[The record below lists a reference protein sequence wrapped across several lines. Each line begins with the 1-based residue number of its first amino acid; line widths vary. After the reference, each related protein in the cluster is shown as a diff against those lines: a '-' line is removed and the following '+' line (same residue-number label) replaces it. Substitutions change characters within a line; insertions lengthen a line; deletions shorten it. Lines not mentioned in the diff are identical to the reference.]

1 MTMTSTTP
9 MSLHLSRRA
18 ARIVVGTA
26 FAFLVVLMVASAA
39 RADLAFDDV
48 GVSINEPPKLHLEV
62 DTDPSH
68 PRFGELVIP
77 RPDVNPDGTFVNPV
91 FSRQAGAHPDLS
103 IYFKL
108 HAGQDGVPTEAVRD
122 VDVDLPEG
130 MVGNPTGIPTCSPA
144 NLVNHP
150 GAGGADCAP
159 GAQVGVAE
167 IATSVGGGANH
178 IKVGVFNIS
187 HGPDV
192 PAVFGFN
199 FLNVIGIINA
209 RVRPGDYGIS
219 SGSFSIS
226 QAQAVQSVRIT
237 LWGVPADQSHDTLR
251 QGLPYHAL
259 QLGPGTLFNAPQ
271 MTALSTDA
279 PRVPFLSLPP
289 ACTSEPLAFTI
300 RGDSWEHPGVFD
312 TQTVTADENGTPFLM
327 EGCESVPFMP
337 TGDVR
342 PLAHAADAPTGL
354 NVDLRVPQPQDP
366 DGIASAHV
374 RNVKVVF
381 PEGVSVSPSSAAGL
395 GACAPSE
402 IGLGTNDPPSCPA
415 SSKLG
420 TITVDTPLL
429 ADPLHG
435 DVILAKQNDNPFNS
449 LIAMYIAIKGP
460 GFYLKLPGKIDLD
473 PVTGRVSAVF
483 DNTPQLPFSR
493 MQVDFNGGSQAP
505 LASPTTCGTYTT
517 RVDVTSWNSDT
528 PVGLDSPMTVDQN
541 CAAKPFAPSFA
552 AGTSNPLA
560 GRFSP
565 FSFTLTRPDGMA
577 FFSQIS
583 TALPSGLLADIG
595 SVPQCGADA
604 AAAGSCPAESRIGS
618 TSVLSGPGAQPLG
631 LTGNVYLTGPYKD
644 APFGLS
650 IAVPTAGQAGPFDLG
665 TVVVRAGI
673 YVDRKANVTVK
684 SDPLPTIID
693 GIPLRLRQV
702 NVSIDRSNFTFNPT
716 SCTKQSI
723 FGSFQALGG
732 GSSDQT
738 VAFQPGGCGDLDL
751 KQKLAF
757 KLTGKSS
764 TKDGTH
770 PGVDATL
777 TSASGGAN
785 VSKVE
790 VKLPLSLALDPD
802 NAQGLCKPEQRVAR
816 ACPASSIVGT
826 ATAVSV
832 LPHPLTGPVYFVEG
846 LRKTASGRTVRTLPK
861 LWIPLSGDGATI
873 DADADSNVD
882 SSNRL
887 VTTFHDIP
895 DAPLASVRLKINGG
909 KHGILVVSGA
919 RGTCGPDRTLDS
931 RFTGYNGETK
941 VAVTNAQ
948 VEGCKPTVQKTK
960 VTSKAVTLSVT
971 NLGPGTLSLS
981 ANGLLTHTTRTI
993 KNGSAASITA
1003 KLTAK
1008 ARGAARRHGKVIV
1021 KARLTY
1027 RPKGGA
1033 AIAVTRLV
1041 TALR

>member
-1 MTMTSTTP
+1 MIMTSTNP
-9 MSLHLSRRA
+9 MTLRLSRRVACFVAGA
-18 ARIVVGTA
+18 ALTL
-26 FAFLVVLMVASAA
+26 FVALSVAGSA
-39 RADLAFDDV
+39 RADLAFDSV
-48 GVSINEPPKLHLEV
+48 GVSISEPPTLHLEV
-62 DTDPSH
+62 DTTPGS
-68 PRFGELVIP
+68 PTFGRLIP
-77 RPDVNPDGTFVNPV
+77 EPDVNDDGTFVDPL

-103 IYFKL
+103 LAFKVKT
-108 HAGQDGVPTEAVRD
+108 GSDGLPVEGVRD
-122 VDVDLPEG
+122 VDVDLPKG
-130 MVGNPTGIPTCSPA
+130 MVGNPTGVPTCRPA
-144 NLVNHP
+144 DLINP
-150 GAGGADCAP
+150 GAGGANCAM
-159 GAQVGVAE
+159 GAQVGTAE
-167 IATSVGGGANH
+167 IVAWASGGRQEINVGL
-178 IKVGVFNIS
+178 FNIA

-192 PAVFGFN
+192 PAQFGFN
-199 FLNVIGIINA
+199 FSGVIGLITA

-219 SGSFSIS
+219 SGSFAIS
-226 QAQAVQSVRIT
+226 QGEAVEAVRVT
-237 LWGVPADQSHDTLR
+237 LWGVPGDPSHDWLR
-251 QGLPYHAL
+251 QDHVQQIGTVTNHFNTPQAFRLKL
-259 QLGPGTLFNAPQ
+259 QAP
-271 MTALSTDA
+271 
-279 PRVPFLSLPP
+279 PVPFLTLPP
-289 ACTSEPLAFTI
+289 ACTSEPLAFTV
-300 RGDSWEHPGVFD
+300 RGDSWEHPGAFD
-312 TQTVTADENGTPFLM
+312 TRTLTADEDGTPFLM
-327 EGCESVPFMP
+327 EGCEKVPFKP
-337 TGDVR
+337 SVDVR
-342 PLAHAADAPTGL
+342 PLAHAADEPSGL

-374 RNVKVVF
+374 RSVKVVF

-395 GACAPSE
+395 GACAPAE

-429 ADPLHG
+429 ADPLEG
-435 DVILAKQNDNPFNS
+435 DVILAKQNDNPFGS

-460 GFYLKLPGKIDLD
+460 GFYLKLPGRVDLD
-473 PVTGRVSAVF
+473 PVTGRVSASF

-505 LASPTTCGTYTT
+505 LATPTTCGTYSTH
-517 RVDVTSWNSDT
+517 VDVTSWNSDT
-528 PVGLDSPMTVDQN
+528 PVGLDSPMTIDQN
-541 CAAKPFAPSFA
+541 CTPKPFAPSFS

-560 GRFSP
+560 GQFSP
-565 FSFTLTRPDGMA
+565 LSFSLTRADGMA
-577 FFSQIS
+577 FFSQI
-583 TALPSGLLADIG
+583 TTGLPSGLLADIG
-595 SVPQCGADA
+595 SVPQCDA
-604 AAAGSCPAESRIGS
+604 AAANAGSCPAASRIGS

-665 TVVVRAGI
+665 VVVVRAGI
-673 YVDRKANVTVK
+673 YVDRKGLVTVK

-702 NVSIDRSNFTFNPT
+702 SVSIDRPNFTFNPT
-716 SCTKQSI
+716 SCIKQSI

-732 GSSDQT
+732 ASSDQT

-764 TKDGTH
+764 TKDGSH

-802 NAQGLCKPEQRVAR
+802 NAQGLCKPEQRVALS
-816 ACPASSIVGT
+816 CPASSIVGT

-861 LWIPLSGDGATI
+861 LWIPLSGDGVTI

-895 DAPLASVRLKINGG
+895 DAPLKSVNLKISGG

-919 RGTCGPDRTLDS
+919 HGTCGPDRALDS

-948 VEGCKPTVQKTK
+948 IEGCKPTVKKTK
-960 VTSKAVTLSVT
+960 VTSKAVTLSVE

-981 ANGLLTHTTRTI
+981 ANGLLTRSTRTI
-993 KNGSAASITA
+993 KTGSAASITA

-1008 ARGAARRHGKVIV
+1008 ARGAARRHGKVTV
-1021 KARLTY
+1021 NARLTY
-1027 RPKGGA
+1027 RPKGGSA
-1033 AIAVTRLV
+1033 VAVTKLV
-1041 TALR
+1041 IARR

>member
-1 MTMTSTTP
+1 MTMTTITMTVHHSARTV
-9 MSLHLSRRA
+9 RRLMG
-18 ARIVVGTA
+18 VVPA
-26 FAFLVVLMVASAA
+26 LLVVLLAAGPA
-39 RADLAFDDV
+39 RADLQFDSV
-48 GVSINEPPKLHLEV
+48 GMSINEPPRMHSQL
-62 DTDPSH
+62 DTNPGS
-68 PRFGELVIP
+68 PTFLQQIQ
-77 RPDVNPDGTFVNPV
+77 RPDVNSDGTFVDPL
-91 FSRQAGAHPDLS
+91 FDRQAGGHPDLS
-103 IYFKL
+103 VFFKV
-108 HAGQDGVPTEAVRD
+108 HTGSDGVPSEAVRD
-122 VDVDLPEG
+122 VDVDLPDG
-130 MVGNPTGIPTCSPA
+130 LVGNPTGIPTCSPA
-144 NLVNHP
+144 KLVNKP
-150 GAGGADCAP
+150 EAGGADC
-159 GAQVGVAE
+159 GVGTQVGVAE
-167 IATSVGGGANH
+167 IAAWASGGLTH
-178 IKVGVFNIS
+178 VKVGVFNLS

-199 FLNVIGIINA
+199 FTNVVGIITA

-226 QAQAVQSVRIT
+226 QAEAVESVRLT
-237 LWGVPADQSHDTLR
+237 LWGVPADPSHDTLR
-251 QGLPYHAL
+251 QGPPHPL
-259 QLGPGTLFNAPQ
+259 QLGPGELFNAPQ
-271 MTALSTDA
+271 TTALSTEA
-279 PRVPFLSLPP
+279 PRVPFLTSPP
-289 ACTSEPLAFTI
+289 RCTDEPLAFTI
-300 RGDSWEHPGVFD
+300 RGDSWEHPGAFD
-312 TQTVTADENGTPFLM
+312 TRKVSADEDGTPFAFD
-327 EGCESVPFMP
+327 GCENVPFQP
-337 TGDVR
+337 SVDVR
-342 PLAHAADAPTGL
+342 PLAHAADGPTGL

-374 RNVKVVF
+374 RRVKVTF

-395 GACAPSE
+395 GACSPAE
-402 IGLGTNDPPSCPA
+402 IGLGSNDSPSCPA

-429 ADPLHG
+429 ADPLVG
-435 DVILAKQNDNPFNS
+435 DVILAKQNDNPFGS

-493 MQVDFNGGSQAP
+493 MRVDFNGGSQAP
-505 LASPTTCGTYTT
+505 LATPTACGTYSTH
-517 RVDVTSWNSDT
+517 VDVTSWTSDV

-541 CAAKPFAPSFA
+541 CTPKPFAPSFA

-560 GRFSP
+560 GQFSP
-565 FSFTLTRPDGMA
+565 FSFSLTRPDGMA
-577 FFSQIS
+577 FFSQIT

-595 SVPQCGADA
+595 SVPQCDAAA
-604 AAAGSCPAESRIGS
+604 AAAGSCPVESRIGA

-665 TVVVRAGI
+665 VVVVRAGI
-673 YVDRKANVTVK
+673 YVDRKAHVTVK

-702 NVSIDRSNFTFNPT
+702 NVSIDRPNFTFNPT
-716 SCTKQSI
+716 SCAKQSI

-732 GSSDQT
+732 ASSDQT

-764 TKDGTH
+764 TKDGSH

-777 TSASGGAN
+777 SSASGGAN

-802 NAQGLCKPEQRVAR
+802 NAQGLCKPEQRLALS
-816 ACPASSIVGT
+816 CPASSIVGT

-861 LWIPLSGDGATI
+861 LWIPLSGDGVTI

-895 DAPLASVRLKINGG
+895 DAPLESVRLKINGG

-919 RGTCGPDRTLDS
+919 HGTCGPDRALDS
-931 RFTGYNGETK
+931 RFTGYDGQTK
-941 VAVTNAQ
+941 VAITTAQ
-948 VEGCKPTVQKTK
+948 IEGCKPTVKKTS
-960 VTSKAVTLSVT
+960 VTSKAVTLSVE

-981 ANGLLTHTTRTI
+981 AAGLLTRATRVI
-993 KNGSAASITA
+993 KTGSAASITA

-1008 ARGAARRHGKVIV
+1008 AQSAARRHGKVTV

-1027 RPKGGA
+1027 RPKGGQA
-1033 AIAVTRLV
+1033 VAVTKLV
-1041 TALR
+1041 TARR

>member
-1 MTMTSTTP
+1 MTMTSTNT
-9 MSLHLSRRA
+9 MTLHRSPLVVRRVMG
-18 ARIVVGTA
+18 VVLA
-26 FAFLVVLMVASAA
+26 LLVVLLAAGPA
-39 RADLAFDDV
+39 RADLQFDSV
-48 GVSINEPPKLHLEV
+48 GMSINEPPRL
-62 DTDPSH
+62 DTNPNSPAFGH
-68 PRFGELVIP
+68 PLT
-77 RPDVNPDGTFVNPV
+77 NPDGTFVDPL
-91 FSRQAGAHPDLS
+91 FSRQAGGHPDLS
-103 IYFKL
+103 VFFKV
-108 HAGQDGVPTEAVRD
+108 HTGSDGVPAEAVRD
-122 VDVDLPEG
+122 VDVDLPDG
-130 MVGNPTGIPTCSPA
+130 LVGNPTGIPTCSPA
-144 NLVNHP
+144 DLVNHP
-150 GAGGADCAP
+150 GAGGADCSP
-159 GAQVGVAE
+159 STQVGVAE
-167 IATSVGGGANH
+167 IVAWASGGLVH
-178 IKVGVFNIS
+178 VKVGVFNLS

-199 FLNVIGIINA
+199 FTNVVGIISA

-219 SGSFSIS
+219 SGSVSIS
-226 QAQAVQSVRIT
+226 QAEAVESVRLT
-237 LWGVPADQSHDTLR
+237 LWGVPADPSHDTLR
-251 QGLPYHAL
+251 QGPPNRL

-271 MTALSTDA
+271 TTALSTDA
-279 PRVPFLSLPP
+279 PRVPFLTSPP
-289 ACTSEPLAFTI
+289 RCTGEPLAFTI
-300 RGDSWEHPGVFD
+300 RGDSWEQPGAFD
-312 TQTVTADENGTPFLM
+312 TRKVSADEDGTPFAFD
-327 EGCESVPFMP
+327 GCENVPFQP
-337 TGDVR
+337 TADVR
-342 PLAHAADAPTGL
+342 PLAHAADGPTGL

-366 DGIASAHV
+366 DGIVSAHV
-374 RNVKVVF
+374 RRVKVTF

-395 GACAPSE
+395 GACAPAE
-402 IGLGTNDPPSCPA
+402 IGLGSNDPPSCPA

-429 ADPLHG
+429 ADPLEG
-435 DVILAKQNDNPFNS
+435 DVILARQNDNPFGS

-460 GFYLKLPGKIDLD
+460 GFYLKLPGRIDLD

-505 LASPTTCGTYTT
+505 LATPTTCGTYSTH
-517 RVDVTSWNSDT
+517 VDVTSWNSDT
-528 PVGLDSPMTVDQN
+528 PVGLDSPMTIDEN
-541 CAAKPFAPSFA
+541 CAAKPFAPSFS

-560 GRFSP
+560 GQFSP
-565 FSFTLTRPDGMA
+565 FSFSLTRADGTA
-577 FFSQIS
+577 FLSQIT

-604 AAAGSCPAESRIGS
+604 AAAGSCPAESKIGS

-631 LTGNVYLTGPYKD
+631 LTGGVYLTGPYKD

-665 TVVVRAGI
+665 VVVVRAGI
-673 YVDRKANVTVK
+673 YVDRKGLVTVK

-702 NVSIDRSNFTFNPT
+702 NVTIDRPDFTFNPT
-716 SCTKQSI
+716 SCVRQSI
-723 FGSFQALGG
+723 FGSFAALGG

-751 KQKLAF
+751 RQKLAS
-757 KLTGKSS
+757 KLTGKTA
-764 TKDGTH
+764 TKDGSH

-777 TSASGGAN
+777 TSIPGGAN

-802 NAQGLCKPEQRVAR
+802 NAQALCKPEQRVAL

-861 LWIPLSGDGATI
+861 LWIPLSGDGVTI

-919 RGTCGPDRTLDS
+919 HGTCGPDRALDS

-941 VAVTNAQ
+941 VAVTNAV
-948 VEGCKPTVQKTK
+948 VEGCKPTVKKTK

-981 ANGLLTHTTRTI
+981 ASGLLTRSTRVI
-993 KNGSAASITA
+993 KSGSAASITA
-1003 KLTAK
+1003 KLSAK
-1008 ARGAARRHGKVIV
+1008 ARNTARRHGKVTV

-1027 RPKGGA
+1027 RPKGGTA
-1033 AIAVTRLV
+1033 VAVTKLV
-1041 TALR
+1041 TARR

>member
-1 MTMTSTTP
+1 MIMTSRIP
-9 MSLHLSRRA
+9 MTFDLSRRT
-18 ARIVVGTA
+18 ARLVAGIA
-26 FAFLVVLMVASAA
+26 MMFLLALVAVSSA
-39 RADLAFDDV
+39 RADLAFDSV
-48 GVSINEPPKLHLEV
+48 GVSINEPPRLHSEL
-62 DTDPSH
+62 DTNPSS
-68 PRFGELVIP
+68 PTFLRQIQ
-77 RPDVNPDGTFVNPV
+77 RPDVNPDGMFVDPE
-91 FSRQAGAHPDLS
+91 FSRAAGTHPDLTVA
-103 IYFKL
+103 FKV
-108 HAGQDGVPTEAVRD
+108 HTGPDGLPVEGVRD
-122 VDVDLPEG
+122 VDVDLPKG
-130 MVGNPTGIPTCSPA
+130 MVGNPTGVPA
-144 NLVNHP
+144 CRPADLINP
-150 GAGGADCAP
+150 GVGGANCAM

-167 IATSVGGGANH
+167 IVAWASGGRQE
-178 IKVGVFNIS
+178 IKVGLFNIA
-187 HGPDV
+187 HGPNV
-192 PAVFGFN
+192 PAQFGFN
-199 FLNVIGIINA
+199 FSGVIGLITA

-219 SGSFSIS
+219 SGSFAIS
-226 QAQAVQSVRIT
+226 QGEAVESVRVT
-237 LWGVPADQSHDTLR
+237 LWGVPADASHDSLR
-251 QGLPYHAL
+251 QDHVQ
-259 QLGPGTLFNAPQ
+259 QLAGAFNAPQ
-271 MTALSTDA
+271 TLQNAPLAYKLKTEA
-279 PRVPFLSLPP
+279 PRVPFLTVPP
-289 ACTSEPLAFTI
+289 ACTGEPLAFTV
-300 RGDSWEHPGVFD
+300 RGDSWEHPGAFD
-312 TQTVTADENGTPFLM
+312 TRTLKADEDGTPFLM
-327 EGCESVPFMP
+327 EGCERVPFQP
-337 TGDVR
+337 SVDVR
-342 PLAHAADAPTGL
+342 PLAHAADGPTGL

-374 RNVKVVF
+374 RRVKVTF

-395 GACAPSE
+395 GACSPAE

-429 ADPLHG
+429 ADPLQG

-505 LASPTTCGTYTT
+505 LATPTTCGTYSTH
-517 RVDVTSWNSDT
+517 VDVTSWNSDT

-541 CAAKPFAPSFA
+541 CTAKPFAPSFA

-560 GRFSP
+560 GQFSP
-565 FSFTLTRPDGMA
+565 FSFTLTRADGMP
-577 FFSQIS
+577 FFSQI
-583 TALPSGLLADIG
+583 TTGLPSGLLADIG

-604 AAAGSCPAESRIGS
+604 AAVGSCPAESRIGS

-665 TVVVRAGI
+665 VVVVRAGI

-702 NVSIDRSNFTFNPT
+702 NVTIDRPNFTFNPT
-716 SCTKQSI
+716 SCVKQSI

-732 GSSDQT
+732 GSSDQS

-777 TSASGGAN
+777 TSAGGGAN
-785 VSKVE
+785 LSKVE

-802 NAQGLCKPEQRVAR
+802 NAQGLCKPEQRVAL

-861 LWIPLSGDGATI
+861 LWIPLSGDGVTI

-895 DAPLASVRLKINGG
+895 DAPLKSVNLKINGG

-919 RGTCGPDRTLDS
+919 HGTCGPDRALDS

-948 VEGCKPTVQKTK
+948 IEGCKPTVKKTK
-960 VTSKAVTLSVT
+960 VTSKAVTLSVE

-981 ANGLLTHTTRTI
+981 AAGLLTRATQTI
-993 KNGSAASITA
+993 KTGSAASITA
-1003 KLTAK
+1003 TLTAK
-1008 ARGAARRHGKVIV
+1008 ARSAARRHGKVTV

-1027 RPKGGA
+1027 RPKGGQA
-1033 AIAVTRLV
+1033 VAVTKLV
-1041 TALR
+1041 IARR

>member
-1 MTMTSTTP
+1 MTSTNPRTLHR
-9 MSLHLSRRA
+9 SLCAVHHLVGIGLALLVALLA
-18 ARIVVGTA
+18 AGP
-26 FAFLVVLMVASAA
+26 ASA
-39 RADLAFDDV
+39 DLQFDSV
-48 GVSINEPPKLHLEV
+48 GMSINQPPRMHSELDTNPSSPTFLHQ
-62 DTDPSH
+62 
-68 PRFGELVIP
+68 IQ
-77 RPDVNPDGTFVNPV
+77 RPDVNSDGTFVDPL
-91 FSRQAGAHPDLS
+91 FDRQAGGHPDLS
-103 IYFKL
+103 VYFKV
-108 HAGQDGVPTEAVRD
+108 HTGPDGVPSEAVRD
-122 VDVDLPEG
+122 VDVDLPDG
-130 MVGNPTGIPTCSPA
+130 LVGNPTGIPTCSPA
-144 NLVNHP
+144 NLVNEP
-150 GAGGADCAP
+150 GAGGADC
-159 GAQVGVAE
+159 GMGTQVGVAE
-167 IATSVGGGANH
+167 ITAWATGGLTH
-178 IKVGVFNIS
+178 IKVGVFNLS

-199 FLNVIGIINA
+199 FSNVVGIIKA

-219 SGSFSIS
+219 SGSVSI
-226 QAQAVQSVRIT
+226 AQAEAVESVRLT
-237 LWGVPADQSHDTLR
+237 LWGVPADPSHDTLR
-251 QGLPYHAL
+251 SDHRL
-259 QLGPGTLFNAPQ
+259 QLGPGELFNAPQ
-271 MTALSTDA
+271 TTALSTEA
-279 PRVPFLSLPP
+279 PRVPFLTSPP
-289 ACTSEPLAFTI
+289 RCTDEPLAFTI
-300 RGDSWEHPGVFD
+300 RGDSWEHPGRFD
-312 TQTVTADENGTPFLM
+312 TRKVSADEDGTPFAFD
-327 EGCESVPFMP
+327 GCENVPFQP
-337 TGDVR
+337 TVDVR
-342 PLAHAADAPTGL
+342 PLAHAADGPTGL
-354 NVDLRVPQPQDP
+354 NFDLRVPQPQDP

-374 RNVKVVF
+374 RRVNVTF

-395 GACAPSE
+395 GACSPSE
-402 IGLGTNDPPSCPA
+402 IGLGSNDPPSCPA

-429 ADPLHG
+429 ADPLQG
-435 DVILAKQNDNPFNS
+435 DVILAEQNDNPFGS

-460 GFYLKLPGKIDLD
+460 GFYLKLPGRIDLD
-473 PVTGRVSAVF
+473 PVTGRVSASF

-505 LASPTTCGTYTT
+505 LATPTTCGTYSTH
-517 RVDVTSWNSDT
+517 VDVTSWNSDA
-528 PVGLDSPMTVDQN
+528 PVGLDSPMTIDQN
-541 CAAKPFAPSFA
+541 CTPKPFAPSFS
-552 AGTSNPLA
+552 AGTASPLA
-560 GRFSP
+560 GQFSP

-577 FFSQIS
+577 FFSQVT
-583 TALPSGLLADIG
+583 TAFPSGLLADIG

-604 AAAGSCPAESRIGS
+604 AAAGACPVASRIGS
-618 TSVLSGPGAQPLG
+618 TSVLSGPGAQALG
-631 LTGNVYLTGPYKD
+631 LTGGVYLTGPYKD

-665 TVVVRAGI
+665 VVVVRAAI
-673 YVDRKANVTVK
+673 YVDRKGLVTVK

-702 NVSIDRSNFTFNPT
+702 NVTIDRPSFTFNPT
-716 SCTKQSI
+716 SCVKQSV

-732 GSSDQT
+732 ASSDQT
-738 VAFQPGGCGDLDL
+738 VAFQAGGCGDLDL

-764 TKDGTH
+764 TKDGSH

-802 NAQGLCKPEQRVAR
+802 NAQGLCKPEQRVALS
-816 ACPASSIVGT
+816 CPASSIVGT

-861 LWIPLSGDGATI
+861 LWIPLSGDGVTI

-895 DAPLASVRLKINGG
+895 DAPLKSVRLKINGG

-919 RGTCGPDRTLDS
+919 HGTCGPDRALDN
-931 RFTGYNGETK
+931 RFTGYNRETK

-948 VEGCKPTVQKTK
+948 IEGCKPTVKKTK
-960 VTSKAVTLSVT
+960 VTSKAVTLSVE

-981 ANGLLTHTTRTI
+981 AAGLLTRSTRTI
-993 KNGSAASITA
+993 KAGSVASITA

-1008 ARGAARRHGKVIV
+1008 AKSTARRHGKVTV

-1027 RPKGGA
+1027 RPEGGTA
-1033 AIAVTRLV
+1033 VAVTKLV
-1041 TALR
+1041 TARR

>member
-1 MTMTSTTP
+1 MTMTNTNP
-9 MSLHLSRRA
+9 MTLHLSRRA
-18 ARIVVGTA
+18 AR
-26 FAFLVVLMVASAA
+26 LVAGAAMTLLLVLLAVSSA
-39 RADLAFDDV
+39 RADLAFDSAS
-48 GVSINEPPKLHLEV
+48 VSIDEPTRLHLEV
-62 DTDPSH
+62 DTDPAS
-68 PRFGELVIP
+68 PTFGLPVSK
-77 RPDVNPDGTFVNPV
+77 PDINPDGTFADPI
-91 FSRQAGAHPDLS
+91 FTRQAGAHPDLTVA
-103 IYFKL
+103 FKV
-108 HAGQDGVPTEAVRD
+108 HTGPSGPTEAVRD
-122 VDVDLPEG
+122 VDVDLPQG
-130 MVGNPTGIPTCSPA
+130 MVGNPTGVPTCRPA
-144 NLVNHP
+144 DLANP
-150 GAGGADCAP
+150 GQGGASCAM
-159 GAQVGVAE
+159 GAQVGVAD
-167 IATSVGGGANH
+167 ITAWGGAGRGGVS
-178 IKVGVFNIS
+178 VGVFNIA

-192 PAVFGFN
+192 PAQFGFN
-199 FLNVIGIINA
+199 YAGVVGIITA
-209 RVRPGDYGIS
+209 HVRPGDYGIS
-219 SGSFSIS
+219 SGSFAIS
-226 QAQAVQSVRIT
+226 QGEAVESVRLTI
-237 LWGVPADQSHDTLR
+237 WGVPADPSHDWLR
-251 QGLPYHAL
+251 QDHVQQVQRTRFNVPQSFRLKL
-259 QLGPGTLFNAPQ
+259 QT
-271 MTALSTDA
+271 
-279 PRVPFLSLPP
+279 PRLPFLTAPP
-289 ACTSEPLAFTI
+289 ACTGESLAFTI
-300 RGDSWEHPGVFD
+300 HGDSWEHPGAFD
-312 TQTVTADENGTPFLM
+312 TKVVTADEDGTPLLM
-327 EGCESVPFMP
+327 EGCERVPFQP
-337 TGDVR
+337 SVDVR
-342 PLAHAADAPTGL
+342 PLAHAADGPSGL
-354 NVDLRVPQPQDP
+354 NFELRVPQPQDP
-366 DGIASAHV
+366 EGIASAHV
-374 RNVKVVF
+374 RRVKVVF

-402 IGLGTNDPPSCPA
+402 IGLGTNDPPTCPA

-429 ADPLHG
+429 ADPLQG

-460 GFYLKLPGKIDLD
+460 GFYLKLPGRIDLD
-473 PVTGRVSAVF
+473 PVTGRVSASF

-505 LASPTTCGTYTT
+505 LATPTTCGTYSTH
-517 RVDVTSWNSDT
+517 VDVTSWNSGT
-528 PVGLDSPMTVDQN
+528 PVGLDSPMTIDEN
-541 CAAKPFAPSFA
+541 CTAKPFAPSFS

-560 GRFSP
+560 GQFSP
-565 FSFTLTRPDGMA
+565 FSFSLTRADGMP
-577 FFSQIS
+577 FLSQV
-583 TALPSGLLADIG
+583 TTGLPSGLLADIG

-604 AAAGSCPAESRIGS
+604 AAAGTCPADSKIGS

-631 LTGNVYLTGPYKD
+631 LTGGVYLTGPYKD

-665 TVVVRAGI
+665 VVVVRAAI
-673 YVDRKANVTVK
+673 YVDRKGLVTVK

-693 GIPLRLRQV
+693 GVPLRLRQV
-702 NVSIDRSNFTFNPT
+702 NVSIDRPNFTFNPT
-716 SCTKQSI
+716 SCAKQSI

-732 GSSDQT
+732 ASSDQT

-790 VKLPLSLALDPD
+790 AKLPLSLALDPD
-802 NAQGLCKPEQRVAR
+802 NAQALCKPEQRVAL

-861 LWIPLSGDGATI
+861 LWIPLSGDGVTI

-895 DAPLASVRLKINGG
+895 DAPLKSVNLKINGG
-909 KHGILVVSGA
+909 KHGILVVSGKP
-919 RGTCGPDRTLDS
+919 GTCGPDRTLDS

-948 VEGCKPTVQKTK
+948 IEGCKPTVKKTK
-960 VTSKAVTLSVT
+960 VTSKSVTLSVE
-971 NLGPGTLSLS
+971 NLEPGTLSLS
-981 ANGLLTHTTRTI
+981 AAGMLTRSTRVI
-993 KNGSAASITA
+993 KTGSTASITA

-1008 ARGAARRHGKVIV
+1008 ARGAARRHGKVTV
-1021 KARLTY
+1021 NARLTY
-1027 RPKGGA
+1027 RPNGA
-1033 AIAVTRLV
+1033 TAVAVTKLV
-1041 TALR
+1041 TARR

>member
-1 MTMTSTTP
+1 MTMTSINP
-9 MSLHLSRRA
+9 MTLHLPRRVARMVFGATVTLLVALLA
-18 ARIVVGTA
+18 A
-26 FAFLVVLMVASAA
+26 SSA
-39 RADLAFDDV
+39 RAELTFDSVGIALNQPTAIDV
-48 GVSINEPPKLHLEV
+48 RNPLDP
-62 DTDPSH
+62 TDDFP
-68 PRFGELVIP
+68 FVKA
-77 RPDVNPDGTFVNPV
+77 DGTFVDPV
-91 FSRQAGAHPDLS
+91 FTRQAGGHPDLTVA
-103 IYFKL
+103 FKV
-108 HAGQDGVPTEAVRD
+108 HANPDGAPAEGVRD
-122 VDVDLPEG
+122 VDVDLPKG
-130 MVGNPTGIPTCSPA
+130 LVGNPTGVPA
-144 NLVNHP
+144 CRPADLVHP
-150 GAGGADCAP
+150 RFGGADCAM

-167 IATSVGGGANH
+167 IVGWASGGRSQVT
-178 IKVGVFNIS
+178 VGVFNIA

-192 PAVFGFN
+192 PARFGFN
-199 FLNVIGIINA
+199 YSGVIGLVTA

-219 SGSFSIS
+219 SGSFAIS
-226 QAQAVQSVRIT
+226 QGEAIEAVRLTI
-237 LWGVPADQSHDTLR
+237 WGVPADASHDWLR
-251 QGLPYHAL
+251 QDHVQQIFGNV
-259 QLGPGTLFNAPQ
+259 FNVPQ
-271 MTALSTDA
+271 PFRLKTEA
-279 PRVPFLSLPP
+279 PRVPFLTSTP
-289 ACTSEPLAFTI
+289 ACTDEPLAFTI
-300 RGDSWEHPGVFD
+300 RGDSWEHPGAFD
-312 TQTVTADENGTPFLM
+312 TKVVTADEDGTPFLM
-327 EGCESVPFMP
+327 EGCERVPFKP
-337 TGDVR
+337 SVDVR
-342 PLAHAADAPTGL
+342 PLAHAADGPTGL

-366 DGIASAHV
+366 DGVASAHV
-374 RNVKVVF
+374 RRVNVTF

-429 ADPLHG
+429 ADPLVG
-435 DVILAKQNDNPFNS
+435 DVILAKQNDNPFGS

-473 PVTGRVSAVF
+473 PVTGRVSASF

-505 LASPTTCGTYTT
+505 LATPTACGTYSTH
-517 RVDVTSWNSDT
+517 VDVTSWNSDA

-541 CAAKPFAPSFA
+541 CAAKPFAPSFS
-552 AGTSNPLA
+552 AGTANPLA
-560 GRFSP
+560 GQFSP
-565 FSFTLTRPDGMA
+565 FSFSLTRADGMP
-577 FFSQIS
+577 FLSQIT

-595 SVPQCGADA
+595 SVAQCGADA
-604 AAAGSCPAESRIGS
+604 AAAGSCPADSKIGS

-631 LTGNVYLTGPYKD
+631 LSGNVYLTGPYKD

-673 YVDRKANVTVK
+673 YVDRKGLVTVK

-702 NVSIDRSNFTFNPT
+702 NVTIDRPNFTFNPT
-716 SCTKQSI
+716 SCAKQSV

-732 GSSDQT
+732 GSSDQS

-764 TKDGTH
+764 TKDGSH

-777 TSASGGAN
+777 TSAGGGAN

-802 NAQGLCKPEQRVAR
+802 NAQGLCKPEQRLALS
-816 ACPASSIVGT
+816 CPKSSIVGT

-861 LWIPLSGDGATI
+861 LWIPLTGDGVTI

-895 DAPLASVRLKINGG
+895 DAPLESVRLKINGG
-909 KHGILVVSGA
+909 KHGILVVSGT
-919 RGTCGPDRTLDS
+919 RGTCGPDLTLDS

-948 VEGCKPTVQKTK
+948 IEGCKPTVKKTK
-960 VTSKAVTLSVT
+960 VTSKAVTLSVE

-981 ANGLLTHTTRTI
+981 ASGLLTRSTRVI
-993 KNGSAASITA
+993 KTGSAASITA

-1008 ARGAARRHGKVIV
+1008 AKSTARRNGKVTV

-1027 RPKGGA
+1027 RPKGGKA
-1033 AIAVTRLV
+1033 VAVTKLV
-1041 TALR
+1041 TARR

>member
-1 MTMTSTTP
+1 MTMTSTNP
-9 MSLHLSRRA
+9 MTLDLSRRA
-18 ARIVVGTA
+18 ARFVVGTA
-26 FAFLVVLMVASAA
+26 LAFLMVLLAASAA
-39 RADLAFDDV
+39 RADLAFESV
-48 GVSINEPPKLHLEV
+48 GVSVDNPPQLHSEL
-62 DTDPSH
+62 DTNPASRTFLDQ
-68 PRFGELVIP
+68 IQ
-77 RPDVNPDGTFVNPV
+77 RPDVNPDGTFVDPV
-91 FSRQAGAHPDLS
+91 FSRQAGAHPDL
-103 IYFKL
+103 IVAFKVKT
-108 HAGQDGVPTEAVRD
+108 GSDGLPVEGLRD
-122 VDVDLPEG
+122 VDVDLPKG
-130 MVGNPTGIPTCSPA
+130 LVGNPTGVPA
-144 NLVNHP
+144 CNPAELVNP
-150 GAGGADCAP
+150 GVGGANCAM

-167 IATSVGGGANH
+167 IVAWATGGRQQ
-178 IKVGVFNIS
+178 IKVGVFNIA

-192 PAVFGFN
+192 PARFGFN
-199 FLNVIGIINA
+199 FAGVVGLITA

-219 SGSFSIS
+219 SGSFAIS
-226 QAQAVQSVRIT
+226 QGEAVQSVRVT
-237 LWGVPADQSHDTLR
+237 LWGVPADPSHDSLR
-251 QGLPYHAL
+251 QDHIQ
-259 QLGPGTLFNAPQ
+259 QLAGAFNAPQ
-271 MTALSTDA
+271 TLQDA
-279 PRVPFLSLPP
+279 PFAYKLKTEASRVPFLTSPP
-289 ACTSEPLAFTI
+289 ACTGEPLSFTI
-300 RGDSWEHPGVFD
+300 RGDSWEHPGAFD
-312 TQTVTADENGTPFLM
+312 TRTVTADEDGTPFLM
-327 EGCESVPFMP
+327 EGCERVPFLP
-337 TGDVR
+337 SVDVR
-342 PLAHAADAPTGL
+342 PLAHAADGPTGF
-354 NVDLRVPQPQDP
+354 NFELRVPQPQDP
-366 DGIASAHV
+366 GGIASAHV
-374 RNVKVVF
+374 RRVKVTF

-395 GACAPSE
+395 GACAPAE

-429 ADPLHG
+429 ADPLQG

-460 GFYLKLPGKIDLD
+460 GFYLKLPGRIDLD
-473 PVTGRVSAVF
+473 PVTGRVSALF

-505 LASPTTCGTYTT
+505 LATPSACGTYSTH
-517 RVDVTSWNSDT
+517 VDVTSWNSDT

-541 CAAKPFAPSFA
+541 CAAKAFAPSFS
-552 AGTSNPLA
+552 AGTANPLA
-560 GRFSP
+560 GQFSP
-565 FSFTLTRPDGMA
+565 FSFSLTRADGMP
-577 FFSQIS
+577 FLSQIT

-595 SVPQCGADA
+595 SVPQCGAEA
-604 AAAGSCPAESRIGS
+604 AASGSCPAASRIGS

-631 LTGNVYLTGPYKD
+631 LNGNVYLTGPYKD

-665 TVVVRAGI
+665 VVVVRAGI
-673 YVDRKANVTVK
+673 LVDRKGLVTVK

-702 NVSIDRSNFTFNPT
+702 SVTIDRPSFTFNPT
-716 SCTKQSI
+716 SCAKQSI

-738 VAFQPGGCGDLDL
+738 VTFQAGGCGDLDL

-764 TKDGTH
+764 TKDGSH

-777 TSASGGAN
+777 SSASGGAN
-785 VSKVE
+785 ISKVE

-802 NAQGLCKPEQRVAR
+802 NAQGLCKPEQRVALS
-816 ACPASSIVGT
+816 CPASSIVGT

-861 LWIPLSGDGATI
+861 LWIPLSGDGVTI

-895 DAPLASVRLKINGG
+895 DAPLKSVNLKINGG

-919 RGTCGPDRTLDS
+919 HGTCGPDRALDS

-941 VAVTNAQ
+941 VAVTTAQ
-948 VEGCKPTVQKTK
+948 IEGCKPTVKKTK
-960 VTSKAVTLSVT
+960 VTSKAVTLSVD

-981 ANGLLTHTTRTI
+981 ANGMLTRSTRVI
-993 KNGSAASITA
+993 KTGSAASITA
-1003 KLTAK
+1003 RLTAK
-1008 ARGAARRHGKVIV
+1008 ARGAARRHGKVTV
-1021 KARLTY
+1021 KARLAY
-1027 RPKGGA
+1027 RPEGGA
-1033 AIAVTRLV
+1033 AVAVTTLV
-1041 TALR
+1041 TARR

>member
-1 MTMTSTTP
+1 MTMTKTTT
-9 MSLHLSRRA
+9 MTLHRA
-18 ARIVVGTA
+18 ARTVRRLMGVVSA
-26 FAFLVVLMVASAA
+26 LLLLVVLLAAGPA
-39 RADLAFDDV
+39 RADLQFDSV
-48 GVSINEPPKLHLEV
+48 GMSINEPPRMHSEL
-62 DTDPSH
+62 DTNPSS
-68 PRFGELVIP
+68 PTFLRQIQK
-77 RPDVNPDGTFVNPV
+77 PDVNSDGTFVDPL
-91 FSRQAGAHPDLS
+91 FSRQAGGHPDLS
-103 IYFKL
+103 VFFKV
-108 HAGQDGVPTEAVRD
+108 HTGSNGIPTEAVRD
-122 VDVDLPEG
+122 VDVDLPDG
-130 MVGNPTGIPTCSPA
+130 LVGNPTGIPTCSPA
-144 NLVNHP
+144 DLVNFP
-150 GAGGADCAP
+150 GAGGADC
-159 GAQVGVAE
+159 GMGSQVGVAE
-167 IATSVGGGANH
+167 IVAWAGGIVTH
-178 IKVGVFNIS
+178 VKVGVFNLS

-199 FLNVIGIINA
+199 FTNVVGLITA

-219 SGSFSIS
+219 SGSVSIS
-226 QAQAVQSVRIT
+226 QAEAVESVRLT
-237 LWGVPADQSHDTLR
+237 LWGVPSDPSHDTLR
-251 QGLPYHAL
+251 SDHRL
-259 QLGPGTLFNAPQ
+259 QLGPGELFNAPE
-271 MTALSTDA
+271 ALATKTQS
-279 PRVPFLSLPP
+279 PRVPFLTSPP
-289 ACTSEPLAFTI
+289 RCTDEPLAFTI
-300 RGDSWEHPGVFD
+300 RGDSWEHPGAFD
-312 TQTVTADENGTPFLM
+312 TRRVSADEDGTPFVF
-327 EGCESVPFMP
+327 EGCEAVPFQP
-337 TGDVR
+337 SVDVR
-342 PLAHAADAPTGL
+342 PLAHGADGPTGL

-374 RNVKVVF
+374 RQVKVTF

-395 GACAPSE
+395 GACAPAE
-402 IGLGTNDPPSCPA
+402 IGLGTNVPPSCPA

-420 TITVDTPLL
+420 TIKIDTPLL
-429 ADPLHG
+429 ADPLEG
-435 DVILAKQNDNPFNS
+435 DMILAKQIDNPFGS
-449 LIAMYIAIKGP
+449 LIAMYVAVKGP
-460 GFYLKLPGKIDLD
+460 GFYLKLPGRVDLD
-473 PVTGRVSAVF
+473 PVTGRVSATF

-505 LASPTTCGTYTT
+505 LATPTACGTYTT
-517 RVDVTSWNSDT
+517 HVDVTSWTSDV
-528 PVGLDSPMTVDQN
+528 PVGLDSPMTIDQN
-541 CAAKPFAPSFA
+541 CAVKPFAPSFA

-560 GRFSP
+560 GQFSP
-565 FSFTLTRPDGMA
+565 LSFTLTRADGMP
-577 FFSQIS
+577 FLSQIT

-604 AAAGSCPAESRIGS
+604 AAVGSCPVASRIGS

-631 LTGNVYLTGPYKD
+631 LTGNVYLTGPYKE

-665 TVVVRAGI
+665 VVVVRAGI
-673 YVDRKANVTVK
+673 YVDRKGLVTVK

-702 NVSIDRSNFTFNPT
+702 NVTIDRPDFTFNPT
-716 SCTKQSI
+716 SCVKQSI
-723 FGSFQALGG
+723 SGSFQALGG
-732 GSSDQT
+732 GSSDQA

-764 TKDGTH
+764 TKDGSH

-777 TSASGGAN
+777 TSAAGGAN

-802 NAQGLCKPEQRVAR
+802 NAQGLCKPEQRVALS
-816 ACPASSIVGT
+816 CPASSIVGT

-861 LWIPLSGDGATI
+861 LWIPLSGDGVTI

-895 DAPLASVRLKINGG
+895 DAPLKSVNLKITGG
-909 KHGILVVSGA
+909 KHGILVVSGK

-941 VAVTNAQ
+941 VAVVNAQ
-948 VEGCKPTVQKTK
+948 IEGCKPTVKK
-960 VTSKAVTLSVT
+960 AKATSKTVTLSVT

-981 ANGLLTHTTRTI
+981 ANGLLTRSTRTI
-993 KNGSAASITA
+993 KTGSAASITA

-1008 ARGAARRHGKVIV
+1008 ARGTARRHGKVTV
-1021 KARLTY
+1021 NARLTY
-1027 RPKGGA
+1027 RPNGGKA
-1033 AIAVTRLV
+1033 VAVTKLV
-1041 TALR
+1041 IARR